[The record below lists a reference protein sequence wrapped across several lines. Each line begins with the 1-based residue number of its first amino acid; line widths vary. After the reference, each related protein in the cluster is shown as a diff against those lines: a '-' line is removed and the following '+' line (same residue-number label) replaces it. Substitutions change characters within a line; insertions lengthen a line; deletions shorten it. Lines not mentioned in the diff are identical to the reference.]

1 MVPTAVQ
8 PNYRARF
15 GQPQALLVLLMF
27 GFSVM
32 SYFDR
37 TIMSIAG
44 PEIMK
49 EFAISPTK
57 MGWVFS
63 AFILA
68 YAVCMIPGGHVADRL
83 GPRNTLTLMGLSA
96 AIFTALTPLGG
107 NAFLAFLGVVPL
119 LIAIRGGLGVV
130 SAPLYPACARMC
142 AAWVPAVHQGRVQ
155 AFIIAGACLGGAASP
170 LIITWLMLRYGWR
183 GSFYIAAVA
192 TAVLTLL
199 WSSYVRGLP
208 RGVEHSATPRADAH
222 LWRRLLINRNLALL
236 TFAYFTLGYF
246 EYIFFYWI
254 YYYFGEVRH
263 TGFQQSA
270 RYTTVIFLTMMV
282 MMPVGGWVSDRLTQT
297 FGPKLGRRAVPI
309 VGLTMGALLL
319 YLGVSAESS
328 GASTVLLALAIGFTS
343 MCEGPFWALAIDIGG
358 GQVGAAG
365 GILNAGGNVGG
376 FFSPVLT
383 PLVAGYAGWSW
394 GLYAGSVMVLL
405 GAVSCWFV
413 DPPPEGASSI

>member
-8 PNYRARF
+8 SKYRTGF
-15 GQPQALLVLLMF
+15 GQTQGTLVLLMF

-49 EFAISPTK
+49 EFGISPAR

-68 YAVCMIPGGHVADRL
+68 YAVCMIPGGYVADRL
-83 GPRNTLTLMGLSA
+83 GPRNTLTLMGLCA
-96 AIFTALTPLGG
+96 ALFTALTPLGG
-107 NAFLAFLGVVPL
+107 NAILAFLGVVSL
-119 LIAIRGGLGVV
+119 LIAIRAGLGVV

-155 AFIIAGACLGGAASP
+155 AFIIAGASLGGAASP
-170 LIITWLMLRYGWR
+170 IVFTWLMSRFGWR
-183 GSFYIAAVA
+183 GSFCIAAVA
-192 TAVLTLL
+192 TALLTLL
-199 WSSYVRGLP
+199 WTSYVRGLP
-208 RGVEHSATPRADAH
+208 REVEHATVRRVDAQS
-222 LWRRLLINRNLALL
+222 WRRLLLNRNLALL

-270 RYTTVIFLTMMV
+270 RYTTIIFLIMLL
-282 MMPVGGWVSDRLTQT
+282 MMPAGGWISDRLTQR

-309 VGLTMGALLL
+309 VGLTTGALLL
-319 YLGVSAESS
+319 YLGVIAQSS

-358 GQVGAAG
+358 PHVGAVG

-394 GLYAGSVMVLL
+394 GLYAGSAMVIL
-405 GAVSCWFV
+405 GAVACWFV
-413 DPPPEGASSI
+413 EPAEGNISV